1 MLNFSNVE
9 SLSSDKFTQSNLHN
23 LLFVSLFSFAFSMCL
38 FVKFNLTSFKPFD
51 LLLHRLK
58 HVSAPFVEFLY
69 FDLVQME
76 TRSALL
82 ISALIE

>member
-1 MLNFSNVE
+1 MII
-9 SLSSDKFTQSNLHN
+9 Q
-23 LLFVSLFSFAFSMCL
+23 
-38 FVKFNLTSFKPFD
+38 FNLTSFKPFD
-51 LLLHRLK
+51 LLLHRLE

-76 TRSALL
+76 TRSASL

>member
-1 MLNFSNVE
+1 MWKAFHQ
-9 SLSSDKFTQSNLHN
+9 TNLHKLTYITYCLFLCLV
-23 LLFVSLFSFAFSMCL
+23 LLFQCDYY

-51 LLLHRLK
+51 LLLHRLE

-76 TRSALL
+76 TRSASL